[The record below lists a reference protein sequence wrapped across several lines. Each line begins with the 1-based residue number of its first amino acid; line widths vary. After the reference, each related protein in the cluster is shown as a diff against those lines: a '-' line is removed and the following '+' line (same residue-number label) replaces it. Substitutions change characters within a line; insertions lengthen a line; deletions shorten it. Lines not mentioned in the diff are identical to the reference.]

1 MQKIL
6 FPKDFVWGTAT
17 AAYQIEGA
25 YNQDGKGLSV
35 WDNFTHKKGKIKNGE
50 NGDITCDHYNRY
62 KEDISL
68 MSKLGYK
75 NYRFS
80 IAWTRVLPEGK
91 GQINSKGLDFYDR
104 LVDELLKKKINPYIT
119 LFHWDLP
126 LALEKE
132 GGWYNRKTAEY
143 FGEFT
148 EVVTK
153 KLGDRVTNWITLNEP
168 WIVFVC
174 GYLLGVFPPGV
185 FRPFSAFKVAH
196 NLLLAH
202 GTALARIKAN
212 FPKSNV
218 GLTNALSPVHNFL
231 LTTQPKS
238 TRRADAI
245 ANRLWLDPIYK
256 GKYPEEILPFVEK
269 QNKGN
274 IFPEDMKLIS
284 GKTDFLGVNNYTR
297 FVMRYFPFP
306 IYNFRPVK
314 PFYKGVEFTSMGW
327 EIYPEGL
334 YELMRMIREDYG
346 NPPIHITENGVA
358 FIEKPNDKG
367 VVEDKNRISFLQEYL
382 SSLHKAILEGS
393 DVRGYFV
400 WSFMDNFEWAEGFE
414 KTFGLVH
421 IVRNTLKRTPK
432 LSANWYS
439 KVCKENGFT
448 YDLNIS

>member
-1 MQKIL
+1 MQKII
-6 FPKDFVWGTAT
+6 FPKDFIWGTAT

-35 WDNFTHKKGKIKNGE
+35 WDDFTHKKGKIKNGE

-62 KEDISL
+62 KEDVDL

-80 IAWTRVLPEGK
+80 IAWTRVFPEGK
-91 GQINSKGLDFYDR
+91 GTVNSKGLDFYDR

-143 FGEFT
+143 FGEFV
-148 EVVTK
+148 EVITR
-153 KLGDRVTNWITLNEP
+153 KLGDRVSNWITLNEP

-202 GTALARIKAN
+202 GTALARIKSIY
-212 FPKSNV
+212 PKSEV
-218 GLTNALSPVHNFL
+218 GITNNLSPIHNFL
-231 LTTQPKS
+231 LTKES
-238 TRRADAI
+238 KFLRRADAI
-245 ANRLWLDPIYK
+245 VNRLWLDPIYK

-274 IFPEDMKLIS
+274 ILPEDMKLIS
-284 GKTDFLGVNNYTR
+284 GKTDFLGVNNYSR
-297 FVMRYFPFP
+297 FIMRYLPFP

-314 PFYKGVEFTSMGW
+314 PSYKGAQFTSMGW
-327 EIYPEGL
+327 EIYPQGL
-334 YELMRMIREDYG
+334 YELMKMIREDYG
-346 NPPIHITENGVA
+346 NPPVFITENGVA
-358 FIEKPNDKG
+358 FIEKPNEKG
-367 VVEDKNRISFLQEYL
+367 IVEDKNRISFLQDYL

-393 DVRGYFV
+393 NVKGYFV

-414 KTFGLVH
+414 KTFGLIH
-421 IVRNTLKRTPK
+421 IDRNTLKRTPK

-439 KVCKENGFT
+439 KVCKENGFS
-448 YDLNIS
+448 YDLNLG